1 MGCRGLEIGIV
12 DRSILSKAIALL
24 LKYPLCENCLGRLF
38 GSLGRGLSNY
48 ERGKALKIVVLM
60 EIYRRFIEGSMSK
73 EEFITIA
80 SNTGA
85 IAKQSILE
93 LGLPVPGDQSR
104 CIICGFSLLE
114 EKLTEW
120 TQRIVKCIKEYNA
133 RSFLIGVVKGSSIEK
148 REEELAKEIE
158 LKYYEN
164 IRNEVKREVGKK
176 VQELI
181 DIKPNF
187 TRPDVVLIVDIDN
200 DAIIVKPMPI
210 YIKGRYWKLG
220 RRISQAKWILWNG
233 SKKYPLSIEE
243 VLESMGEI
251 VGAKE
256 VILHASGREDV
267 DVRMLGTGR
276 PFIVELKEP
285 KTYKFDFKTLE
296 EKANSASRY
305 IRLTL
310 ECETSRKDIR
320 LIKIERA
327 RKTKVYKALI
337 IVEKDLS
344 EDELKRLEEYFHG
357 RVIYQRTPR
366 RVLHRRPDVERYR
379 KVYNVKTRLITSN
392 VFEALIECE
401 GGLYIKELVSGD
413 NGRTKPSF
421 TEYFGAQA
429 VCIELDVVA
438 VYQ

>member
-1 MGCRGLEIGIV
+1 MGTRIA
-12 DRSILSKAIALL
+12 DRDVLSKAITLL

-38 GSLGRGLSNY
+38 GGLGRGLSNY
-48 ERGKALKIVVLM
+48 ERGRALKIVVLM
-60 EIYRRFIEGSMSK
+60 DIYRRFIEGSMNK

-80 SNTGA
+80 SNIGS
-85 IAKQSILE
+85 IAKQSVLE
-93 LGLPVPGDQSR
+93 LGFPISEDRSR
-104 CIICGFSLLE
+104 CIICGFSSLE
-114 EKLTEW
+114 EKLVEW
-120 TQRIVKCIKEYNA
+120 AQRIVKYIKEYNA
-133 RSFLIGVVKGSSIEK
+133 RSFLVGVVKGSSIEK
-148 REEELAKEIE
+148 REEELAREIE

-200 DAIIVKPMPI
+200 DAITVKPMPI

-243 VLESMGEI
+243 VLEPMGEI

-285 KTYKFDFKTLE
+285 KTYNFDLKTLE
-296 EKANSASRY
+296 EKANSVSRY
-305 IRLTL
+305 VRFTL

-337 IVEKDLS
+337 VVEKDLS
-344 EDELKRLEEYFHG
+344 EDELKRLEEYFRG
-357 RVIYQRTPR
+357 RVIRQRTPR
-366 RVLHRRPDVERYR
+366 RVLHRRPDVERHR
-379 KVYNVKTRLITSN
+379 KVYNVKTKLITSN

-401 GGLYIKELVSGD
+401 GGLYVKELVSGD

-421 TEYFGAQA
+421 AEYLGAQA
-429 VCIELDVVA
+429 VCIELDVIA

>member
-413 NGRTKPSF
+413 NGRTRPSF